1 MSRFCFLRKLR
12 SFDVCSK
19 MMIFYQSAVATAV
32 YFNLVCRGAPLELLT
47 SIDWMNWSAKVALR
61 LAGHFWR
68 CGLDKLIE
76 QTDHPLHYALDS
88 QQSSFSNRLT
98 QLTATRTDS
107 RNLLY
112 HMLSPL
118 PYNSWSVTSD
128 SDFDKHK
135 NNESM
140 ENNLTIMIVG
150 YAYVYVWMYL
160 ITSTGAPTWTKTIHH
175 NIYFPYI
182 YFSQQIP

>member
-1 MSRFCFLRKLR
+1 MCAAKLWFSISQLWR
-12 SFDVCSK
+12 LQCTS
-19 MMIFYQSAVATAV
+19 IWSAG
-32 YFNLVCRGAPLELLT
+32 GAPLELLT
-47 SIDWMNWSAKVALR
+47 SIEWINWSGKMALR

-88 QQSSFSNRLT
+88 QQSFSNRLT

-128 SDFDKHK
+128 SEFDKHK

-150 YAYVYVWMYL
+150 YACVCVWMYL
-160 ITSTGAPTWTKTIHH
+160 ITSTGGPTWTKTIHH
-175 NIYFPYI
+175 NIHTHTRTRIRIHTYTYI
-182 YFSQQIP
+182 HFSL